1 MPESVKVHASKRTLC
16 EVSDLISIQQES
28 AQGLGVPEPGYSQ
41 GEGDLVAQHQ
51 DLQASQLA
59 KVWSDR
65 EEGMWLW
72 PSDRIH
78 SVVTPC
84 REPS

>member
-1 MPESVKVHASKRTLC
+1 MPESVKVHASMRTLC

-28 AQGLGVPEPGYSQ
+28 AQGLGVPEPGCSQ
-41 GEGDLVAQHQ
+41 GEGDLVAQ

-59 KVWSDR
+59 EVWSDR

-72 PSDRIH
+72 PSDRVH
-78 SVVTPC
+78 SMGTPC